1 MCAQAL
7 GRHPINTA
15 LPGPKRMTT
24 EESNWDVKGHLAQVP
39 EMGKDKEGRDGEW
52 GDGENDLS
60 HLPHPSNKAR
70 ALSRTL
76 LFSSLVESRGS
87 LSVPPPVVTGVP
99 WEGTVLKDP
108 ASEG

>member
-39 EMGKDKEGRDGEW
+39 EMGKERETRKGEM
-52 GDGENDLS
+52 GSGEMGKMIFLTCPIQATKPEHS
-60 HLPHPSNKAR
+60 AEPCC
-70 ALSRTL
+70 
-76 LFSSLVESRGS
+76 SLA
-87 LSVPPPVVTGVP
+87 
-99 WEGTVLKDP
+99 W
-108 ASEG
+108 